1 MSEVSQY
8 VLVIK
13 INSLVC
19 CLNNDRNCKHYNFN
33 PFNDK
38 SVVLFNNFQHSSYMD
53 KMGLY
58 IVNFIC
64 YNNYPFSFG
73 AIIAVNVW

>member
-1 MSEVSQY
+1 METESITT
-8 VLVIK
+8 LIH
-13 INSLVC
+13 LMT
-19 CLNNDRNCKHYNFN
+19 
-33 PFNDK
+33 K